1 MKKILFGI
9 TGLTIG
15 GAERVLVDLVNKLYN
30 DYDITI
36 FTIYSKGEL
45 EKELNPNIKLKSLY
59 NKSYKELSK
68 IGQKIFAPLK
78 VLIFKNMIYKKY
90 IKENYDVEIA
100 FLEGPITRLFSVK
113 NENVKKIVWIHNDIS
128 KVFGNGFKSKLK
140 KNLDKKIYSKYDELV
155 FVSKDNLDKFDKV
168 YSNSKEVNKVENEN
182 EKNKN
187 ININKRV
194 IYNYIDKERILEKS
208 CDEIDFSF
216 KKDFVNFLSVARLV
230 EQKGI
235 DRLIKIHKK
244 LIERGYIHNFYII
257 GDGPEKEKLEKLIKE
272 NKVEKTFYLLGQK
285 ENPYPYIK
293 NADYFCLLSRFE
305 GYGMVLE
312 EPKILNKPIIITNTA
327 AREAVENY
335 DNKFILENAEDGIYN
350 GLKDIIEKETESR
363 EKENIDEEN
372 KKSRKIE
379 KNNYDNSDIII
390 KVKELIGE

>member
-1 MKKILFGI
+1 MKKIIFGI

-216 KKDFVNFLSVARLV
+216 KKDFVNFLTVARLV

-235 DRLIKIHKK
+235 DRLIKVHKK

-272 NKVEKTFYLLGQK
+272 KKVEKTFYLLGQK

-293 NADYFCLLSRFE
+293 NATYFCLLSRFE

-312 EPKILNKPIIITNTA
+312 EAKILDKSIIITNTA

-335 DNKFILENAEDGIYN
+335 SNKYILENTEDGIYN
-350 GLKDIIEKETESR
+350 GLKDIIEKETES
-363 EKENIDEEN
+363 KKEEN
-372 KKSRKIE
+372 RNKESKKIKE
-379 KNNYDNSDIII
+379 NNYDNSDIIM